1 MNNSANNSITNA
13 LKKRALL
20 ILALLILTGT
30 IVMNVTVKEP
40 ALEPDEVFP
49 MANANI
55 TWLQSYHAG
64 AWSETP

>member
-1 MNNSANNSITNA
+1 MKYSTDHSITTE
-13 LKKRALL
+13 LKKRVFL
-20 ILALLILTGT
+20 ILALLILAWT

-49 MANANI
+49 MANANV

-64 AWSETP
+64 AWSGAE

>member
-1 MNNSANNSITNA
+1 MKNSTEHSITRQLKMRVPMFIA
-13 LKKRALL
+13 LM
-20 ILALLILTGT
+20 ILAGT

-49 MANANI
+49 MANASV

-64 AWSETP
+64 AWSGE